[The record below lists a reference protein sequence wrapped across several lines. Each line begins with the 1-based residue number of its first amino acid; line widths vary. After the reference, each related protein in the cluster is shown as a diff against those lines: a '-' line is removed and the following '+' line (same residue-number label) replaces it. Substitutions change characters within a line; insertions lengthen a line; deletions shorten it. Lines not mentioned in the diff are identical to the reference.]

1 MRKIKQNPIQQM
13 WFDFGDITF
22 GVMEKPEQE
31 KVVEPEKPICVE
43 RCDESVEEMVV
54 DKEPSEYV
62 NNRGRKYTP
71 SPDVADRVYKNPI
84 DKKLIKEMLTDT
96 DCSSKNVS
104 AYVRE
109 LNKLVDVVFNKHFSK
124 YFTMK
129 EDLEA
134 DAVLAVYNK
143 RQYYNPNKDA
153 YNFVYSILRNE
164 ITNKLS
170 KLNRI
175 SLVEDYMPFDKPMGN
190 DAYDTEDMP
199 QKVLKWTDYMLG
211 DVNFNYVKIPKKDIL
226 EVMVYLKIHERGQHP
241 NCLPTYLKPSVE
253 NMNALYKLLK
263 LVIG

>member
-1 MRKIKQNPIQQM
+1 MKKVYQNPIQQM
-13 WFDFGDITF
+13 WFDFGD
-22 GVMEKPEQE
+22 VMEKQEQPED
-31 KVVEPEKPICVE
+31 VMPEPECEKQIEADMEEKP
-43 RCDESVEEMVV
+43 
-54 DKEPSEYV
+54 YV
-62 NNRGRKYTP
+62 NNRGKKYKP
-71 SPDVADRVYKNPI
+71 ISDIADRVYKNPI
-84 DKKLIKEMLTDT
+84 DKALIKELLTDT
-96 DCSSKNVS
+96 DCSSKNIS

-109 LNKLVDVVFNKHFSK
+109 LNKLVDVIFNKHFSK

-143 RQYYNPNKDA
+143 RQYYNPDKDA
-153 YNFVYSILRNE
+153 YNFVYSIMRNE
-164 ITNKLS
+164 MTNKLS
-170 KLNRI
+170 KLTRI
-175 SLVEDYMPFDKPMGN
+175 SLVEDYVPFDRAVERDTDDMG
-190 DAYDTEDMP
+190 EIP
-199 QKVLKWTDYMLG
+199 QKVLKWTDYMVG

>member
-1 MRKIKQNPIQQM
+1 MRKIHQNPIQQI
-13 WFDFGDITF
+13 WFDFSDM
-22 GVMEKPEQE
+22 VELA
-31 KVVEPEKPICVE
+31 EPEPKSEEVE
-43 RCDESVEEMVV
+43 LAEPEPDEPTGE
-54 DKEPSEYV
+54 DEPVGYV
-62 NNRGRKYTP
+62 NNRGRKYKPMADT
-71 SPDVADRVYKNPI
+71 ADRVYKNPI
-84 DKKLIKEMLTDT
+84 DKKLLKEMLTDL

-104 AYVRE
+104 AYVKE

-124 YFTMK
+124 YYTMR

-143 RQYYNPNKDA
+143 RQYYNPDKDD
-153 YNFVYSILRNE
+153 YNFVYSIMRNE

-175 SLVEDYMPFDKPMGN
+175 SLVEDYVPFDR
-190 DAYDTEDMP
+190 AVERDTDNAGEIP
-199 QKVLKWTDYMLG
+199 QKVLKWTDYMVG

-241 NCLPTYLKPSVE
+241 NCLPSFLKPSVE